1 MAQSSYFRRELLP
14 PARAFYQRELRKL
27 SRADRKG
34 WAKADCPFHK
44 SKSHTSLSV
53 NLDGGHFRCHGCNA
67 KGGDVL
73 AFFCQRYGYT
83 FQTGAKLL
91 GAWRENL
98 GREERMRVDE
108 RVAKIRFEQEQAEQ
122 AKQGERNQRLRL
134 RDEIHTTARI
144 YSETND
150 RLSVLLQA
158 GAPAE
163 NQIEPCWAV
172 LSLGLDDLRSCE
184 REYMEILGLEYAG

>member
-53 NLDGGHFRCHGCNA
+53 NLDGGQFRCHGCNA

-91 GAWRENL
+91 GAWREDL
-98 GREERMRVDE
+98 TREERRELDE
-108 RVAKIRFEQEQAEQ
+108 RTAKVRYECEQAEQ
-122 AKQGERNQRLRL
+122 AKDIEHARLTVLRN
-134 RDEIHTTARI
+134 EIHTTAAIQREI
-144 YSETND
+144 SD
-150 RLSVLLQA
+150 RLSELRR
-158 GAPAE
+158 GASEAYE
-163 NQIEPCWAV
+163 GEQEHCWAV
-172 LSLGLDDLRSCE
+172 LALALDDLRLTE
-184 REYMEILGLEYAG
+184 QEYMQVCG